1 MNLYLFDNT
10 NVSSIQFL
18 DGIGVGTGNPSY
30 TSLAQSI
37 AISHLTA
44 RAIVR
49 RPSGE
54 IEDWW
59 YIGNEYPVY
68 KELMYT
74 NVI

>member
-10 NVSSIQFL
+10 NVSSAEFL
-18 DGIGVGTGNPSY
+18 YEIGVDGDHHHY

-37 AISHLTA
+37 AISHRIA
-44 RAIVR
+44 RATVR
-49 RPSGE
+49 RPSGD

-59 YIGNEYPVY
+59 TIGNEYPVY